1 MGISDFISLTKL
13 YDFLPP
19 KLSTYG
25 SLSCRSI
32 GKPKTHLKTYEFLL
46 TIKVFN
52 DRKNQANR
60 PQILN
65 FYLFD
70 NFQLK
75 NAPELSDGPITNKEP
90 IKFEIR
96 ASIDVAIDESLDLSE
111 DEEILRLYNGL
122 NKKFKIKLSYY
133 GEIKNHVAELEGTLS
148 LGSKRIISVGW

>member
-19 KLSTYG
+19 KLSTCG

-32 GKPKTHLKTYEFLL
+32 GKLKTHSKTYEFLL
-46 TIKVFN
+46 TIKIFN

-60 PQILN
+60 PQITK
-65 FYLFD
+65 FDLFD
-70 NFQLK
+70 NFRLM
-75 NAPELSDGPITNKEP
+75 NSPELSDGPITNKEP

-96 ASIDVAIDESLDLSE
+96 ISIDVPIDESLDLSE
-111 DEEILRLYNGL
+111 DEEILRLYNSL

-133 GEIKNHVAELEGTLS
+133 GEIRKHVTEFEGMLTL
-148 LGSKRIISVGW
+148 GPKRIFSVGW

>member
-25 SLSCRSI
+25 ALSCRSI
-32 GKPKTHLKTYEFLL
+32 GKSKTHLKTYEFLL
-46 TIKVFN
+46 TIKIFN

-60 PQILN
+60 TQILN

-75 NAPELSDGPITNKEP
+75 NAPKLSDCPITNKEP
-90 IKFEIR
+90 VEFEIR
-96 ASIDVAIDESLDLSE
+96 TSIDVPNDETLDLSE
-111 DEEILRLYNGL
+111 DEEILRLYNSL

-133 GEIKNHVAELEGTLS
+133 GEIKNHVTELEGMLS
-148 LGSKRIISVGW
+148 LGASRIVSFGW